1 MGALRDELVRG
12 RSPRLRRRRAL
23 IVIAALAAVDAIV
36 VGLRQTGV
44 LRRLPEPPGRIWD
57 SNGIVTS
64 RAAYVLGVPDAPLGA
79 LGFVTVMVLASRL
92 GDARRGRR
100 PLVALALF
108 GTASVAAAGAALYLR
123 DMIFDKKRLCPYCLF
138 TAASSFALVALAAP
152 ELSRPR

>member
-1 MGALRDELVRG
+1 MGGLREELVRG

-23 IVIAALAAVDAIV
+23 IVTAALAAIDAIV

-64 RAAYVLGVPDAPLGA
+64 PAAYVLGVPDAPLGA
-79 LGFVTVMVLASRL
+79 LGFVTAMVLASRL
-92 GDARRGRR
+92 GDSPRGRR

-108 GTASVAAAGAALYLR
+108 GTAATAAIGAALYLR
-123 DMIFDKKRLCPYCLF
+123 DMLVDKKRLCPYCLV
-138 TAASSFALVALAAP
+138 TAAASFSLVALSAP
-152 ELSRPR
+152 ELSRR